1 MSCINVQTK
10 QQFTDCAVNLNTN
23 HSSHILGVQQ
33 KLLSHQVYI
42 SRWVLRFNIKVFLE
56 SGVLSVTVNNS
67 DCLTCFMFH
76 LQIVYE
82 HLGELLVVL
91 LTLDEIMK
99 NHGTLKEHWKMY
111 KR

>member
-1 MSCINVQTK
+1 MS
-10 QQFTDCAVNLNTN
+10 
-23 HSSHILGVQQ
+23 
-33 KLLSHQVYI
+33 
-42 SRWVLRFNIKVFLE
+42 
-56 SGVLSVTVNNS
+56 
-67 DCLTCFMFH
+67 H

-91 LTLDEIMK
+91 LTLDEIME